1 MQCDQR
7 IMNRMRRAEGQ
18 MRGIQKMMLEEKE
31 CYDIMMQ
38 LSAVRS
44 GIDNIM
50 GIMAAENIKDCYE
63 NPLEDEQAQAE
74 RLAQAVQMIQKL

>member
-63 NPLEDEQAQAE
+63 KIL
-74 RLAQAVQMIQKL
+74 

>member
-1 MQCDQR
+1 
-7 IMNRMRRAEGQ
+7 
-18 MRGIQKMMLEEKE
+18 MMLEEKE

-50 GIMAAENIKDCYE
+50 GIMARENIKDCYE

-74 RLAQAVQMIQKL
+74 RLAQAVQMIQNYKGKSNLRENLSLIFFFL